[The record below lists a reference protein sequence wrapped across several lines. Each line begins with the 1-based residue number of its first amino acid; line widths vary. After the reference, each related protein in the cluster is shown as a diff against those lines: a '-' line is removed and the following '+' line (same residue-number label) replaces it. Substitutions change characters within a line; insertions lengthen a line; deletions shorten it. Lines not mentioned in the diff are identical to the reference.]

1 MSSTADRRISHLS
14 EDQLSKIES
23 FKEITNITD
32 DYLCMQILIQN
43 KWNLD
48 NSLNQFVN
56 EQNDDH
62 HNDQEDD
69 EDETRTLEDILRT
82 SITDPLLRTEM
93 IRNEN
98 ISIERQNALRRY
110 NNENGVNVNSSS
122 NYTSSTIQRNAS
134 SEPSIPTERGEGG
147 GLTGLLL
154 VPLKWLFQSRPI
166 SLYPEQDSLRFIEEY
181 NNKYS
186 TEHPIFHRHS
196 YQNAVATAF
205 QRTKFLLVYL
215 HSPIH
220 DDTQRFCQSVLS
232 APSLVTYTNENMLTW
247 AGKIWDP
254 EAYGLSSQ
262 LKVSTFPFMA
272 VLICQS
278 NRTVQVVERI
288 QGMFV
293 VAYAIYSTYVI
304 SISFILLC
312 FDPLIIIIIIH
323 NLMYPYLTPHEPYL
337 FAYVGYIEE
346 AALLEKLRSCTAA
359 YTSVINRTRQESQ
372 RR

>member
-1 MSSTADRRISHLS
+1 MSSVDRRISHLS

-56 EQNDDH
+56 EQNDEH
-62 HNDQEDD
+62 QEDD
-69 EDETRTLEDILRT
+69 EDETRTLEDILRS
-82 SITDPLLRTEM
+82 SITDPLLRTEI

-98 ISIERQNALRRY
+98 TSMDRQNALRRY
-110 NNENGVNVNSSS
+110 NNENRVDDNNSNN
-122 NYTSSTIQRNAS
+122 NYTSTSGSTQRNALSES
-134 SEPSIPTERGEGG
+134 STIPTEGRGGGGGGGG

-154 VPLKWLFQSRPI
+154 VPLRWLFQSRPI

-186 TEHPIFHRHS
+186 MEHPIFHRHS
-196 YQNAVATAF
+196 YQDAVATAF
-205 QRTKFLLVYL
+205 QRSKFLFVYL

-288 QGMFV
+288 QG
-293 VAYAIYSTYVI
+293 I
-304 SISFILLC
+304 
-312 FDPLIIIIIIH
+312 
-323 NLMYPYLTPHEPYL
+323 
-337 FAYVGYIEE
+337 
-346 AALLEKLRSCTAA
+346 
-359 YTSVINRTRQESQ
+359 
-372 RR
+372 

>member
-32 DYLCMQILIQN
+32 DYLCLQILMQN

-110 NNENGVNVNSSS
+110 NNENRVDANRSSS
-122 NYTSSTIQRNAS
+122 NNNYTSASGSTILHNAS
-134 SEPSIPTERGEGG
+134 SAPLIPTERGEEGR

-154 VPLKWLFQSRPI
+154 IPLRWLFQSRPI

-181 NNKYS
+181 NDKYS

-288 QGMFV
+288 QGVCV
-293 VAYAIYSTYVI
+293 VVVYTIYNSTYVL
-304 SISFILLC
+304 SSC
-312 FDPLIIIIIIH
+312 FALI
-323 NLMYPYLTPHEPYL
+323 P
-337 FAYVGYIEE
+337 
-346 AALLEKLRSCTAA
+346 S
-359 YTSVINRTRQESQ
+359 SQ
-372 RR
+372 S

>member
-1 MSSTADRRISHLS
+1 MSDRRVSHLS
-14 EDQLSKIES
+14 GDQLYKLES

-48 NSLNQFVN
+48 TSLNQFVN
-56 EQNDDH
+56 EQNGDH
-62 HNDQEDD
+62 NHQEDD
-69 EDETRTLEDILRT
+69 EDEDENRTLDDILRS

-98 ISIERQNALRRY
+98 ASLERQNALRRY
-110 NNENGVNVNSSS
+110 NNENRGNNNNDNSNNNHVSSLLGTQRNTSGDSSTGSSS
-122 NYTSSTIQRNAS
+122 GGGG
-134 SEPSIPTERGEGG
+134 RGGDG
-147 GLTGLLL
+147 VGLTGLLL
-154 VPLKWLFQSRPI
+154 IPLRWLFQSRPI
-166 SLYPEQDSLRFIEEY
+166 SLYPEQDSVRFIEEY
-181 NNKYS
+181 NTKYS
-186 TEHPIFHRHS
+186 IDHPIFHRHS

-205 QRTKFLLVYL
+205 QSSKFLLVYL

-232 APSLVTYTNENMLTW
+232 APHLIAHTNEHMLTW

-262 LKVSTFPFMA
+262 LKVATFPFMA

-288 QGMFV
+288 QG
-293 VAYAIYSTYVI
+293 IYYI
-304 SISFILLC
+304 FIY
-312 FDPLIIIIIIH
+312 IIIIII
-323 NLMYPYLTPHEPYL
+323 
-337 FAYVGYIEE
+337 
-346 AALLEKLRSCTAA
+346 KL
-359 YTSVINRTRQESQ
+359 
-372 RR
+372 

>member
-110 NNENGVNVNSSS
+110 NNENGVNVNSSN
-122 NYTSSTIQRNAS
+122 NYTSVSGSTHNAS
-134 SEPSIPTERGEGG
+134 SEPSISTESREGG
-147 GLTGLLL
+147 VGLTGLLL
-154 VPLKWLFQSRPI
+154 VPLRWLFQSRPI
-166 SLYPEQDSLRFIEEY
+166 SLHPEQDSLRFIEEY
-181 NNKYS
+181 NNEYS

-288 QGMFV
+288 QGV
-293 VAYAIYSTYVI
+293 LQYTV
-304 SISFILLC
+304 
-312 FDPLIIIIIIH
+312 
-323 NLMYPYLTPHEPYL
+323 
-337 FAYVGYIEE
+337 YI
-346 AALLEKLRSCTAA
+346 
-359 YTSVINRTRQESQ
+359 
-372 RR
+372 

>member
-110 NNENGVNVNSSS
+110 NNENGVNVNSSN
-122 NYTSSTIQRNAS
+122 NYTSASGSTIQHNAL
-134 SEPSIPTERGEGG
+134 SEPSIPTESGEAG

-154 VPLKWLFQSRPI
+154 VPLRWLFQSRPI
-166 SLYPEQDSLRFIEEY
+166 SLHPEQDSLRFIEEY
-181 NNKYS
+181 NNEYS

-288 QGMFV
+288 QGV
-293 VAYAIYSTYVI
+293 LQYTV
-304 SISFILLC
+304 
-312 FDPLIIIIIIH
+312 
-323 NLMYPYLTPHEPYL
+323 
-337 FAYVGYIEE
+337 YI
-346 AALLEKLRSCTAA
+346 
-359 YTSVINRTRQESQ
+359 
-372 RR
+372 

>member
-1 MSSTADRRISHLS
+1 MSSVDRRISHLS

-69 EDETRTLEDILRT
+69 EDETRTLEDILRS
-82 SITDPLLRTEM
+82 SITDPLLRTEI

-98 ISIERQNALRRY
+98 TSMDRQNALRRY
-110 NNENGVNVNSSS
+110 NNENRVDDNNSNN
-122 NYTSSTIQRNAS
+122 NYTSTSGSTQRNALSES
-134 SEPSIPTERGEGG
+134 STIPTEGRGGGGGGGG
-147 GLTGLLL
+147 GLTGFLL
-154 VPLKWLFQSRPI
+154 VPLRWLFQSRPI

-186 TEHPIFHRHS
+186 MEHPIFHRHS
-196 YQNAVATAF
+196 YQDAVATAF
-205 QRTKFLLVYL
+205 QRSKFLFVYL

-232 APSLVTYTNENMLTW
+232 APGLVTYTNENMLTW

-288 QGMFV
+288 QG
-293 VAYAIYSTYVI
+293 I
-304 SISFILLC
+304 
-312 FDPLIIIIIIH
+312 
-323 NLMYPYLTPHEPYL
+323 
-337 FAYVGYIEE
+337 
-346 AALLEKLRSCTAA
+346 
-359 YTSVINRTRQESQ
+359 
-372 RR
+372 